1 MTCLI
6 LFPGTVRAEILVL
19 QNNGLRRLR
28 KEDEN
33 LQGIFFSRFSVS
45 LTETCQLESSE
56 VETAV
61 RLGSN
66 ASGPSL

>member
-1 MTCLI
+1 MRIC
-6 LFPGTVRAEILVL
+6 RE
-19 QNNGLRRLR
+19 
-28 KEDEN
+28 
-33 LQGIFFSRFSVS
+33 FFSLFSVS

-66 ASGPSL
+66 ALGPSL